1 MEWPFIRGQLQPSD
15 DAPACQAGIGARV
28 TCHGFISRDGPG
40 STSGRAGLRDSVA
53 QKLRVRVMSFE
64 ITPKGFGKRKHSTL
78 TQMNQRLVASSNSI
92 ARYLPIRRLQLIIN
106 RRAYGSVSSAY
117 SKPVDGF
124 TGTIGNTP
132 LIHFKR
138 LSEQTG
144 CEIFGKAE
152 FLNPGGSV
160 KDRAA
165 LWIIKDAEER
175 GILKPGG
182 TVVEGTA
189 GNTGIGLA
197 HLCRS
202 RGYRCIIYMPNTQS
216 PEKINVLKKL
226 GAEVY
231 PVPAVPFDDPQ
242 NYNHQAARCAES
254 IENAVWT
261 NQFDNLANRQAHI
274 ETTGPEIWEQTLA
287 VGGIDGFICSTGTGG
302 TLAGVTRY
310 LKDKSNGKVQCYLA
324 DPPGSVLY
332 NYIQSE
338 GKIIDKREGGNG
350 SVTEGIGQGRITEN
364 LKPEINDRLIDGSFF
379 ISDQDSVNMF
389 LELIDRDGFS
399 LGLSSALNL
408 LATIKLAHKLKL
420 DHHHDPHKKF
430 NLVTILCD
438 YSTNYQSKLFSKN
451 WLKSKG
457 LFDPIPDHLKRYAI
471 LD

>member
-15 DAPACQAGIGARV
+15 DAPSCHAGIGARV
-28 TCHGFISRDGPG
+28 TCHASFRETDQAQRVG
-40 STSGRAGLRDSVA
+40 GRACGDPAA
-53 QKLRVRVMSFE
+53 QKLRVGVMSFE
-64 ITPKGFGKRKHSTL
+64 ITPKGFVKRKHSTL

-117 SKPVDGF
+117 SKPVD
-124 TGTIGNTP
+124 
-132 LIHFKR
+132 
-138 LSEQTG
+138 TG